1 MNEPSQRTVLRRI
14 VSRQLDGFFAVWL
27 AQLAAGS
34 VALWE
39 RVERRLAER
48 RKDEAAAPV
57 SRAPMQEQPM
67 PQPAQQQQQRK
78 QDE

>member
-1 MNEPSQRTVLRRI
+1 MNQPSQRTVLRRI

-48 RKDEAAAPV
+48 RKDDSAAPV
-57 SRAPMQEQPM
+57 GRAPMQQQPM
-67 PQPAQQQQQRK
+67 PQPAQQQQRK